1 MESRVMN
8 ADGILSVVGRTPLV
22 RLRRLFRDANFDVYG
37 KLEALNPGGS
47 MKDRPAA
54 LMIRRALER
63 GVIDQD
69 TVVIESS
76 SGNMGIG
83 LAQACSYHGLRF
95 VCVTDIK
102 TTSQNI
108 AILKAYGAGVE
119 CVTEPDPETGELLP
133 ARLKR
138 VQHLLQ
144 SIDNSWWP
152 NQYASRDNSD
162 AHYESTMCEIAA
174 ALGGRVDYVF
184 CATSTCGTIRGCL
197 EFVKAHG
204 LPTQVVAVDAVGSLI
219 FGTTASKR
227 MIPGLGAGMRP
238 ELCPIDSIE
247 RCVHVS
253 DIDCITGCRR
263 LVRREAIFSGG
274 SSGGVV
280 SALARMRDDIPPGA
294 TCVLVLPDRGERY
307 LDTIYSDSWVA
318 EHFGDVT
325 HLWTDGFEAERQRAE
340 PISA

>member
-133 ARLKR
+133 ARLQR

-204 LPTQVVAVDAVGSLI
+204 LSTQVVAVDAVGSLI
-219 FGTTASKR
+219 FGNTPSKR

-263 LVRREAIFSGG
+263 LVRSEAIFSGG

-307 LDTIYSDSWVA
+307 LDTIYSDRWVA

-340 PISA
+340 PISV